1 MNNPGAHVVIRSAQ
15 SGAWLGT
22 LVERDADTV
31 ELADARRLWYW
42 DGAATLS
49 QLALEGVARP
59 RSCKFPPEVAH
70 VIVLGV
76 CEIIDATD
84 EAVASV
90 DAVPAWRA

>member
-1 MNNPGAHVVIRSAQ
+1 MTNAGAHVVIRSAQ

-22 LVERDADTV
+22 LVERDGDAV
-31 ELADARRLWYW
+31 ELTDARRLWYW

-49 QLALEGVARP
+49 QLALEGVTRP
-59 RSCKFPPEVAH
+59 KTCKFPPEVAH
-70 VIVLGV
+70 VTLLGV
-76 CEIIDATD
+76 CEIIDATA